1 MKIQFFPNPASVKIF
16 VSYACIFIVFHSLA
30 FSESDHPREITPED
44 VLVSPDPFG
53 IGRGNVADLSSV
65 SIEFERPVTVTG
77 IRPED
82 LLVNNHP
89 AKEMTVN
96 EKGIYIFTGYSPPV
110 LGKVEIVLK
119 PGKIRDLKTQAP
131 FVGGSWI
138 RQLFDPQADNDGD
151 GLTNEQEIITA
162 FSDPTKVDTDE
173 DGLPDPYEFSHS
185 KCLTVFR
192 NEALPENA
200 YGVIHPG
207 TDDSDGDGLSNL
219 AEFQKGSDPCNAQD
233 K

>member
-1 MKIQFFPNPASVKIF
+1 M
-16 VSYACIFIVFHSLA
+16 VFHSLA
-30 FSESDHPREITPED
+30 FSESNHPREITPED
-44 VLVSPDPFG
+44 VIVYPDPFG
-53 IGRGNVADLSSV
+53 RGDVTDLSSV
-65 SIEFERPVTVTG
+65 SIEFQRPVTGVK
-77 IRPED
+77 PED
-82 LLVNNHP
+82 LIVNNHP
-89 AKEMTVN
+89 AKEVTVN
-96 EKGIYIFTGYSPPV
+96 GQGIYIFTGYPPPV

-119 PGKIRDLKTQAP
+119 PGQIRDLKTQAP
-131 FVGGSWI
+131 FIGGSWT

-151 GLTNEQEIITA
+151 RLTNEQEIMTA
-162 FSDPTKVDTDE
+162 YSDPTKVDTDE
-173 DGLPDPYEFSHS
+173 DGLPDPYEFSHLE
-185 KCLTVFR
+185 CLSVFR